1 MKYQV
6 PQFIETEDKLF
17 GPLTAKQF
25 LYVAGGVA
33 GGFMIWSLIPIKFIG
48 ILIAAPVFGF
58 FMALAFYRYNDRPFV
73 TTVESAVKYYLGDKL
88 YIWQKRDKKI
98 EPNKTEV
105 DEEPSSLLDVPKL
118 SDSKLK
124 DISWSLDVD
133 EKLNN

>member
-17 GPLTAKQF
+17 GPLTVKQF

-48 ILIAAPVFGF
+48 IIIAVPVFGF

-88 YIWQKRDKKI
+88 YIWKKREKKI
-98 EPNKTEV
+98 EAQKTAVE
-105 DEEPSSLLDVPKL
+105 EEPSSVLDVPKL
-118 SDSKLK
+118 SDSRLK